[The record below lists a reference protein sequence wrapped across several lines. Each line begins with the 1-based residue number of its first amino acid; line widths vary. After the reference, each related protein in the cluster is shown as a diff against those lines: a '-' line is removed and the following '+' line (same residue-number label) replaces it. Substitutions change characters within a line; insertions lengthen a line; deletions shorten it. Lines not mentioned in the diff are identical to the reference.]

1 MSKEKSTIIKGVAIL
16 LMIFLHLFN
25 HDITKDCSPFFF
37 IGDTPF
43 VTILTRAC
51 GPVPFFLI
59 ISGYGLHYTYTKK
72 GLSWNS
78 QLRRILKLFVTYW
91 LVLAIFV
98 SIGSFIRQDKYPGTI
113 IEAILNI
120 SSWSNSYNIE
130 TWFLFPYAVLAIF
143 AVYIFRIIDKL
154 GNLTSFVLFTM
165 IGFIAMYITS
175 RYISAHKTYDSFFAH
190 IITIA
195 NLSFSFA
202 IGAILH
208 RIAEQ
213 RSLDFGWAKSHQ
225 PLILFFII
233 ALVAIRCLTTVSAW
247 QTFFALF
254 FILLFIQFE
263 LPSTIKRLLIK
274 LGEYSMPMWMTHT
287 FFSAYLFHGFIYGF
301 QYPLLI
307 YIILVI
313 ISFFISIPIM
323 IVSRKIIQV
332 ARI

>member
-1 MSKEKSTIIKGVAIL
+1 MSKEQSTIIKGIAIL

-25 HDITKDCSPFFF
+25 HNVTNDCTPLLF
-37 IGDTPF
+37 IGNTPF

-72 GLSWNS
+72 GLNCNG
-78 QLRRILKLFVTYW
+78 QIRRILKLFVTYW

-98 SIGSFIRQDKYPGTI
+98 SIGSFIHPDKYPGTI
-113 IEAILNI
+113 QNALFNI
-120 SSWSNSYNIE
+120 TSWSNTYNTE

-143 AVYIFRIIDKL
+143 AAYIFKFIDNL
-154 GNLTSFVLFTM
+154 GNLKSFVFFSV

-175 RYISAHKTYDSFFAH
+175 RYIAVNKSYDSVFAH

-208 RIAEQ
+208 RIADK
-213 RSLDFGWAKSHQ
+213 RSLDIKWLKSHQ
-225 PLILFFII
+225 HLTLLFII
-233 ALVAIRCLTTVSAW
+233 ALVAIRCLTTISAW
-247 QTFFALF
+247 QTFFALI
-254 FILLFIQFE
+254 FILLFNQLNLSPKIK
-263 LPSTIKRLLIK
+263 TIFTK

-287 FFSAYLFHGFIYGF
+287 FFSAYLFHSFIYGF

-307 YIILVI
+307 YIILII
-313 ISFFISIPIM
+313 ISYSISIPIM
-323 IVSRKIIQV
+323 IVSRNIIQV

>member
-1 MSKEKSTIIKGVAIL
+1 MSIEQSTIIKGVAIL

-25 HDITKDCSPFFF
+25 RNITNDCSPLFF
-37 IGDTPF
+37 IGNTPF

-78 QLRRILKLFVTYW
+78 QIRRILKLYVTYW

-98 SIGSFIRQDKYPGTI
+98 SIGSFVRPDKYPGTI
-113 IEAILNI
+113 QEALLNFT
-120 SSWSNSYNIE
+120 SWSNTYNTE
-130 TWFLFPYAVLAIF
+130 TWFLFPYTILALF
-143 AVYIFRIIDKL
+143 AVYIFKIINKL
-154 GNLTSFVLFTM
+154 GNKMSFVLFFT
-165 IGFIAMYITS
+165 IGFIAIYITS
-175 RYISAHKTYDSFFAH
+175 KYIAANKSYDSVFAH

-202 IGAILH
+202 LGAILH
-208 RIAEQ
+208 RIADK
-213 RSLDFGWAKSHQ
+213 RSLDIEWLKSHQ
-225 PLILFFII
+225 HLTLLFII

-247 QTFFALF
+247 QTFFALI
-254 FILLFIQFE
+254 FILLFIQ
-263 LPSTIKRLLIK
+263 LDLSPSIKTLLTK

-287 FFSAYLFHGFIYGF
+287 FFSAYLFHSFIYGF

-313 ISFFISIPIM
+313 ISYSISIPIM
-323 IVSRKIIQV
+323 MVSRKIIQV